1 MSMVWLGR
9 FAVFGAWACTA
20 AACGTAGVSPKA
32 FENVTVTPAVEETEP
47 TDLSGEPVIVASEVI
62 EGFEFLYR
70 FITETEFVLCLEG
83 SREDGKIVVD
93 GFRLA
98 RMEATSVNSVR
109 YQPCNSPRYIGTAHN
124 HPPVQELGKSLC
136 YQSEPDRRS
145 FGLDPRAL
153 LDIVLC
159 GDQRYLWV
167 LKDGRSAA
175 RTAVVLPR
183 ATN

>member
-1 MSMVWLGR
+1 MIGFRRLLG
-9 FAVFGAWACTA
+9 FGLLTLTGSGCS
-20 AACGTAGVSPKA
+20 TAGVSPKA
-32 FENVTVTPAVEETEP
+32 YDSFSAEP
-47 TDLSGEPVIVASEVI
+47 TVAESMNTEAGLEPVIVAPEVM
-62 EGFEFLYR
+62 EGWEFLYR

-83 SREDGKIVVD
+83 TRQDGKIVVD

-109 YQPCNSPRYIGTAHN
+109 YQPCNSSRYVGTAHN
-124 HPPVQELGKSLC
+124 HPPVDDSHKSLC

-145 FGLDPRAL
+145 FGLDPRAMV
-153 LDIVLC
+153 DIVLC
-159 GDQRYLWV
+159 GSSKFRWW

-175 RTAVVLPR
+175 KLYVQTDPAQ